1 MAFLDEFIANM
12 NKYSGPAH
20 LNRFEAVII
29 SPFEA
34 NRDISSDRFVSFR
47 VVNLTFP
54 GKNIRTVTNETVYG
68 PTYEMAQGLTYA
80 ESVSMNFYLSAEHR
94 ERQYFLNWIDFI
106 YKPDT
111 YNLEYYDN
119 YNRTVDLYQLN
130 KQDERIAGIR
140 LRRCYPKTLG
150 AVEYAQDNSEVGQ
163 INVELAFQEHVMI
176 NGNGKEVSAEDI
188 PRSSNPN
195 APRSQRASAGSPFG
209 GLNRFG

>member
-1 MAFLDEFIANM
+1 MAFLDEFIANF

-29 SPFEA
+29 SPFQA
-34 NRDISSDRFVSFR
+34 NRDISSDRFTSFR

-94 ERQYFLNWIDFI
+94 ERQYFLNWIDYI
-106 YKPDT
+106 YKPDS
-111 YNLEYYDN
+111 YDLEYYDN
-119 YNRTVDLYQLN
+119 YNRTVDLFQLN
-130 KQDERIAGIR
+130 KKDERIAGIR

-150 AVEYAQDNSEVGQ
+150 AIEYAQDNGEIGQ

-176 NGNGKEVSAEDI
+176 DGNGREVSAQDI
-188 PRSSNPN
+188 PKTTDPN
-195 APRSQRASAGSPFG
+195 APRNQRSTAQSPFG
-209 GLNRFG
+209 GLDFNR

>member
-1 MAFLDEFIANM
+1 MAFLDEFIANI

-20 LNRFEAVII
+20 LNRFECVII

-80 ESVSMNFYLSAEHR
+80 ESVSMNFYLSSEHR

-119 YNRTVDLYQLN
+119 YKRDIEFYQLN
-130 KQDERIAGIR
+130 KNHERIAGIK
-140 LRRCYPKTLG
+140 LRNCYPKTLG
-150 AVEYAQDNSEVGQ
+150 AIEYAQDNGEVGQ
-163 INVELAFQEHVMI
+163 ITVDFAFQEHVMI
-176 NGNGKEVSAEDI
+176 DGNGREVSAADI
-188 PRSSNPN
+188 PRSSDPN
-195 APRSQRASAGSPFG
+195 GSPEQRIASFSPHG
-209 GLNRFG
+209 FLGR

>member
-1 MAFLDEFIANM
+1 MAFLDEFIANV

-209 GLNRFG
+209 ALNRFG